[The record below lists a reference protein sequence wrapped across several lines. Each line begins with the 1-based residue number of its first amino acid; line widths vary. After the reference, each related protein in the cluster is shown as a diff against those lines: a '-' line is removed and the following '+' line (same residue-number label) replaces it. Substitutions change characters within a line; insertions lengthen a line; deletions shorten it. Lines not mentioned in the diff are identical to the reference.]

1 MFWKHD
7 SLYFLTHVLRVSN
20 IRRMHLNLISAA
32 INHMSLC
39 YTFICPHAKKRKDSC
54 TNHEEKS
61 IRRNLEEGIVYI
73 YAKTIWQATYV
84 NHMVLM
90 LCSLLMVYAYLLTL
104 FFAWGRRI
112 PVGMVHINIYWEKGL
127 IFPNTHTPSTPPP
140 SSVTHMLMEGLY
152 NTKYTKMF
160 FDWK

>member
-1 MFWKHD
+1 MFCKHG
-7 SLYFLTHVLRVSN
+7 SLQFLTHVLRVFN
-20 IRRMHLNLISAA
+20 IRRMHLNLLSAA

-39 YTFICPHAKKRKDSC
+39 FICIYPHAKKRKDSC

-84 NHMVLM
+84 NYMVLM

-104 FFAWGRRI
+104 FLHKDGASPLGCE
-112 PVGMVHINIYWEKGL
+112 GADEKWCKHLFNCLSQDSKLGL
-127 IFPNTHTPSTPPP
+127 CLTIFC
-140 SSVTHMLMEGLY
+140 VI
-152 NTKYTKMF
+152 
-160 FDWK
+160 